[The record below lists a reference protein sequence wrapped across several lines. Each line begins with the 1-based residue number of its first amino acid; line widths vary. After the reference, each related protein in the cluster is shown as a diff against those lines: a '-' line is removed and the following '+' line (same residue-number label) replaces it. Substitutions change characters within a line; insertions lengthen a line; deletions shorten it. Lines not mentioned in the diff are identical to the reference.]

1 MAALV
6 DAAVEEVMAAL
17 AIASSITAG
26 LFVRVCGPESLVRT
40 CKDAVRDN
48 WLARRGTRLVKCW
61 HHHRHRPRR
70 ALCWEECF
78 PL

>member
-40 CKDAVRDN
+40 CKDAVRDAN
-48 WLARRGTRLVKCW
+48 RRHKDKGVTIGL
-61 HHHRHRPRR
+61 H
-70 ALCWEECF
+70 AEE
-78 PL
+78 PDW